1 MYNYKEKYEIFLE
14 ELHNCN
20 IAFFGLLPN
29 LKKLTIRFSNIS
41 LLNENEF
48 CEENRYQMLKELN
61 LNCNNLDSFFRNN

>member
-1 MYNYKEKYEIFLE
+1 MKFFQKNYIIVT
-14 ELHNCN
+14 C
-20 IAFFGLLPN
+20 LLPN

-61 LNCNNLDSFFRNN
+61 LNCNNLDSFFRNNQTYL